1 MQVAVGEEVA
11 QLHEVEERSGAH
23 ALDDRIG
30 QSVPGVIPLMLGLVG
45 EPVTQAPVHE
55 PRLGG
60 VGQELADPGG
70 PRLGEAGLARA
81 RVLRGEALELADSLA
96 CVGPGLVPPR
106 GIGGRGAVH
115 KAYHPHSGLGSGT
128 QIAVSTAH
136 LIAETM
142 GIKVE
147 SRQLS
152 SIVGRGGTSGIGTY
166 THDLGGFIVDGGHS
180 VEEKSGFLPSGASNA
195 KPATLIARYDFPEDW
210 NILLVEPNVQKHMEG
225 DDEVN
230 VFQTYCPIPK
240 KEVEKVSHLILMNLI
255 PFMLEKDIKNFGWAI
270 SELQKVGFNKL
281 EHSLDSSFLPTM
293 KSIEEAGAYGVG
305 ISSFGPTLYTFF
317 DDDNK
322 DIVDAAAEIV
332 GDKSRILVTKAQNH
346 GFTIEK

>member
-1 MQVAVGEEVA
+1 MIIKAPSRIHMSLIDLNGSYKRIDGGIG
-11 QLHEVEERSGAH
+11 L
-23 ALDDRIG
+23 ALREPQFILESQETESDITIEFAKGFDDREAIIECEEK
-30 QSVPGVIPLMLGLVG
+30 IPSAAQK
-45 EPVTQAPVHE
+45 T
-55 PRLGG
+55 
-60 VGQELADPGG
+60 
-70 PRLGEAGLARA
+70 
-81 RVLRGEALELADSLA
+81 LEHFNIDS
-96 CVGPGLVPPR
+96 GFHFK
-106 GIGGRGAVH
+106 VH

-240 KEVEKVSHLILMNLI
+240 EEVEKVSHLILMNLI

-332 GDKSRILVTKAQNH
+332 GDKSRVLVTKAQNH

>member
-1 MQVAVGEEVA
+1 MIIKAPSRIHMSLIDLNGSYRRIDGGIGLALREPQFILESQET
-11 QLHEVEERSGAH
+11 ESGITLEFAKGF
-23 ALDDRIG
+23 DDREAI
-30 QSVPGVIPLMLGLVG
+30 VECEEKIPNAAKKTLK
-45 EPVTQAPVHE
+45 HFNI
-55 PRLGG
+55 
-60 VGQELADPGG
+60 
-70 PRLGEAGLARA
+70 
-81 RVLRGEALELADSLA
+81 DS
-96 CVGPGLVPPR
+96 GFHFK
-106 GIGGRGAVH
+106 VH

-142 GIKVE
+142 GIQVE

-152 SIVGRGGTSGIGTY
+152 YIVGRGGTSGIGTY

-180 VEEKSGFLPSGASNA
+180 IDEKSGFLPSGASKA

-230 VFQTYCPIPK
+230 VFQTHCPIPK
-240 KEVEKVSHLILMNLI
+240 EEVEKVSHLILMNLI
-255 PFMLEKDIKNFGWAI
+255 PFMLEKDIKNFGWVV

-281 EHSLDSSFLPTM
+281 EHSLDASFLPTM
-293 KSIEEAGAYGVG
+293 KAIEEVGAYGVG

-332 GDKSRILVTKAQNH
+332 EDKSRVLVTKAQNH